1 MLVNKTKQKLR
12 DGKPVF
18 GVQTQ
23 FDDPFIT
30 EIIGA
35 AGFDFILI
43 DAQHSP
49 IGEEKIFAMTR
60 GFAPTESDV
69 IVRVVWNETWLI
81 NQALDMGADG
91 VIIPLPN
98 TADDVKRAVEAAKF
112 PPMGVRSNG
121 PRKTAH
127 LGGFGEYQARANEET
142 IVWPQIETK
151 EALDNIDEI
160 LRVEGIDGIMVGPSD
175 LAYSLGLQPPDLL
188 GHPKAEEAIQFILD
202 KCNEHGVPWG
212 MFTSPIEMA
221 EKWLRRGGKIVTA
234 GSDFG
239 FVQEGADA
247 AVKRAS
253 EVIASL

>member
-1 MLVNKTKQKLR
+1 MLANTTKQKLR

-18 GVQTQ
+18 GCTVQ

-30 EIIGA
+30 EVIGA

-43 DAQHSP
+43 DGQHAP
-49 IGEEKIFAMTR
+49 LDGEKIFKMTR
-60 GFAPTESDV
+60 GFAPTESQV

-98 TADDVKRAVEAAKF
+98 TADEVRRAVKAAKY
-112 PPMGVRSNG
+112 PPKGVRSNG
-121 PRKTAH
+121 PRKTDH

-142 IVWPQIETK
+142 IVWPQIESQ
-151 EALDNIDEI
+151 EAIDNIDEI
-160 LRVEGIDGIMVGPSD
+160 LQVEGIDGIMVGPSD

-202 KCNEHGVPWG
+202 KCDEHGVPWG
-212 MFTSPIEMA
+212 MFTQPFEVA
-221 EKWLRRGGKIVTA
+221 EKWLRRGGKIVTV
-234 GSDFG
+234 GSDYG
-239 FVQEGADA
+239 FITSGAA
-247 AVKRAS
+247 TAVSGARK
-253 EVIASL
+253 VIDSL

>member
-18 GVQTQ
+18 GVQVQ
-23 FDDPFIT
+23 FDEPFIT
-30 EIIGA
+30 EAVGA
-35 AGFDFILI
+35 AGFDFILV
-43 DAQHSP
+43 DCQHSP
-49 IGEEKIFAMTR
+49 IGEEKIFSMTR
-60 GFAPTESDV
+60 GFAPTESEV
-69 IVRVVWNETWLI
+69 IVRVVWNETWLV

-91 VIIPLPN
+91 VIIPLIY
-98 TADDVKRAVEAAKF
+98 TADDVKRAVEAAKY

-127 LGGFGEYQARANEET
+127 LGGNMVYQAKANEET

-160 LRVEGIDGIMVGPSD
+160 LQVEGIDGIMVGPSD
-175 LAYSLGLQPPDLL
+175 LAYSLGLEPPDLL
-188 GHPKAEEAIQFILD
+188 DHPKAQEAIQFVLD

-212 MFTSPIEMA
+212 MFTTPIDVA
-221 EKWLRRGGKIVTA
+221 EKWLRRGGKIVTT

-239 FVQEGADA
+239 YIMQGLASDVT
-247 AVKRAS
+247 RAK
-253 EVIASL
+253 EIIASL